1 MFNDLHLKI
10 LKLAHDGELPG
21 ECVLK
26 GTEMLNELLLRENK
40 GRSSDIINLI
50 YTFNRDIFDDFKD
63 YLEPD
68 YDKIIDSLDSKL
80 KLNPYVSIYDNTRL
94 QPDKKSRRTTK
105 RKLYMENFI
114 DGDSA
119 ISNIPLAN
127 PVRRFLIRARNEFGY
142 LRPRSLNRKLNR
154 YKKSQDGTRLTNSST
169 KQSVSDP
176 EPKEVKTLYPYQKKP
191 FLGPF
196 KAVAKIQPEKVQK
209 AEKPEKIEPAQKFER
224 PDKPRVEPAVEK
236 TIDKTGERGVERG
249 LEKAAERPGA
259 KSRNWSSYVVEE
271 KKPSFKSGLEYLNT
285 RIEEGNAKPIPD
297 LDTGRP
303 SVPSYGFLGA
313 KPHVGLPSNTGGLP
327 RYNLGDYGNYRPYQ
341 KGNARNEVPNLDPK
355 YLPLVT
361 GDVTP
366 EIINMVLDMKVSECQ
381 KVTKDDIVGLEDV
394 KKVIIDKIVNPILMP
409 SLHIGLFKAPKGILL
424 FGPPGTGK
432 TTIAKWIANVSNA
445 TFFEISPSSITS
457 KFYGESE
464 SITKTLFK
472 VALADSPSLIFIDEV
487 DAILGKRKA
496 NDDDSSVRMKNQLL
510 QMMDG
515 INSGSLSLDKGTGEE
530 KVVIVV
536 GATNRPHMLDSAAL
550 RRFTKRILIPPPDH
564 KTRMKFIVDILNKRS
579 STNCCLSEAD
589 LERIA
594 SATDGWTGCDLLTLC
609 YKAAE
614 YSYDDTIALFGGIEN
629 IQSFKDFR
637 GVEMKDIERA
647 LQCTRPSTDEGI
659 EFFIEWSAKHGSV

>member
-26 GTEMLNELLLRENK
+26 GTEMLNEHLIKEHK
-40 GRSSDIINLI
+40 GPYSDIVNLL
-50 YTFNRDIFDDFKD
+50 YGFNRDIFDDFKD
-63 YLEPD
+63 DLDPD
-68 YDKIIDSLDSKL
+68 YDKLINSMDSKL
-80 KLNPYVSIYDNTRL
+80 KLKPYVSIYDNSRL
-94 QPDKKSRRTTK
+94 QVDKKSRRSTK
-105 RKLYMENFI
+105 RKLYIENFS

-119 ISNIPLAN
+119 ISNIPLSN
-127 PVRRFLIRARNEFGY
+127 PARRFLIRARKEFRY
-142 LRPRSLNRKLNR
+142 PRLRSFNRKF
-154 YKKSQDGTRLTNSST
+154 KKHKKFGSGTHLSRSST
-169 KQSVSDP
+169 KESVTQP
-176 EPKEVKTLYPYQKKP
+176 EPKEVKSLYPNQKKT

-196 KAVAKIQPEKVQK
+196 KAVAKIQPEKTAETQK
-209 AEKPEKIEPAQKFER
+209 LDRPEKAVPTQKFER
-224 PDKPRVEPAVEK
+224 PEKPRVERAVER
-236 TIDKTGERGVERG
+236 TIDKAAERAVERG
-249 LEKAAERPGA
+249 PDKAAERPGA

-271 KKPSFKSGLEYLNT
+271 KKPSFRSGLEYLNT

-297 LDTGRP
+297 LDTTRP

-313 KPHVGLPSNTGGLP
+313 KPHVGLPSNTGGIP

-341 KGNARNEVPNLDPK
+341 KGNARSDVPNLDPK

-381 KVTKDDIVGLEDV
+381 KITRDDIVGLDDV

-432 TTIAKWIANVSNA
+432 TTIAN
-445 TFFEISPSSITS
+445 

-496 NDDDSSVRMKNQLL
+496 NEDDSSVRMKNQLL

-515 INSGSLSLDKGTGEE
+515 INSGSLSRDRDTGEE
-530 KVVIVV
+530 RVVIVV

-564 KTRMKFIVDILNKRS
+564 ATRVKFIVDILNKRS
-579 STNCCLSEAD
+579 STSCCLSQAD
-589 LERIA
+589 LERVA
-594 SATDGWTGCDLLTLC
+594 SATEGWTGCDLLTLC

-614 YSYDDTIALFGGIEN
+614 YSYDDTVALFGGIEN

-647 LQCTRPSTDEGI
+647 LQCTRPSTDESVD
-659 EFFIEWSAKHGSV
+659 FFIEWSAKHGSV

>member
-1 MFNDLHLKI
+1 MFKDLHLKI
-10 LKLAHDGELPG
+10 LKLAHNGDIPG

-26 GTEMLNELLLRENK
+26 ATEMINNLFLSENK
-40 GRSSDIINLI
+40 GRSSDMVNFL
-50 YTFNRDIFDDFKD
+50 YTFNRDIFDDFKNELD
-63 YLEPD
+63 PD
-68 YDKIIDSLDSKL
+68 YDKIINSMDSKL
-80 KLNPYVSIYDNTRL
+80 KLTPYVSIYDYSRVKA
-94 QPDKKSRRTTK
+94 DKKSRRTTK

-119 ISNIPLAN
+119 ISNIPLVN
-127 PVRRFLIRARNEFGY
+127 PVRRFLIRSRNKFRY
-142 LRPRSLNRKLNR
+142 RRRISLNPKLNKS
-154 YKKSQDGTRLTNSST
+154 KKSDDATHLSKSST
-169 KQSVSDP
+169 KKRVSDP
-176 EPKEVKTLYPYQKKP
+176 ESKEVKTLYPYQKKP

-196 KAVAKIQPEKVQK
+196 KAVTKIQPEKVQTP
-209 AEKPEKIEPAQKFER
+209 KPEKTEPAQKFDR
-224 PDKPRVEPAVEK
+224 PEKPRVEPSVEK
-236 TIDKTGERGVERG
+236 TIPKAGERGVER
-249 LEKAAERPGA
+249 PGA
-259 KSRNWSSYVVEE
+259 RSRNWSNYVVEE
-271 KKPSFKSGLEYLNT
+271 KKPSFKTGLEYLNK

-297 LDTGRP
+297 LNTTRP

-327 RYNLGDYGNYRPYQ
+327 RYNLGDYGNYKPYQ

-381 KVTKDDIVGLEDV
+381 KISKDDIVGLDDV

-515 INSGSLSLDKGTGEE
+515 INSGSLSRDKETGEE

-564 KTRMKFIVDILNKRS
+564 KTRMKFIVDIMNKRS
-579 STNCCLSEAD
+579 STNCCLTESELD
-589 LERIA
+589 RIA

-614 YSYDDTIALFGGIEN
+614 YSYDDTVALFGGIEN
-629 IQSFKDFR
+629 IRSFKDFR

-647 LQCTRPSTDEGI
+647 LQCTRPSTDESI
-659 EFFIEWSAKHGSV
+659 DFFIEWSAKHGSV